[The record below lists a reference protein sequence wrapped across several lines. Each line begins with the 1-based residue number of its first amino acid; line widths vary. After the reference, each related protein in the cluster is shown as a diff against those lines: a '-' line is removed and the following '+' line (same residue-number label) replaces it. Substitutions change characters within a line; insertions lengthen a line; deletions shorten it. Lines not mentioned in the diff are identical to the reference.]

1 MQNLKPMFIYKSLH
15 DHYVIPFMQDKNGY
29 WYCQT
34 FYHDKATN
42 TVTDQGYF
50 WYNTDGTCEG
60 VKERNI
66 HQMIALS
73 NVHPKVRK
81 VIKEWKTEYKRT
93 HKLNKE

>member
-1 MQNLKPMFIYKSLH
+1 MFIYTTLH
-15 DHYVIPFMQDKNGY
+15 DHYVIPFMQDKFGH

-42 TVTDQGYF
+42 TVIDQGYF
-50 WYNTDGTCEG
+50 WYDAYGICEG
-60 VKERNI
+60 IRERNV

-81 VIKEWKTEYKRT
+81 VIKEWKTEYKKT
-93 HKLNKE
+93 HKDV